1 MKTMIDKFLTKV
13 FGSSNQ
19 RYIKTLLPL
28 IQQINDLE
36 PSVQKLSDDR
46 MRGRIIELREQVIG
60 EVGDATA
67 KGDEARK
74 ERKRRTQEALDRIL
88 PEVFALAREASVRAT
103 GMRHFDVQ
111 LIGGIALHQGRIAEM
126 RTGEGKT
133 LVATLPATLNA
144 LTGRGV
150 HVVTVNDYLATR
162 DAEWMGR
169 IYKFLGL
176 TVGAIV
182 NDLDDWER
190 KDASASDITYGTN
203 NEFGF
208 DYLRDNMKFD
218 LSTCVQ
224 RGHYFAVVDEVDS
237 ILIDEARTPLII
249 SGASDEATDKYY
261 KADAII
267 PQLKRGEEKDE
278 GPGGKKI
285 KTGDYVVDEKQH
297 TAVLTEDGVD
307 KAERLLGVG
316 NLYEPSNMEMLHCVE
331 QALKAHT
338 LYKNDHQYVVQ
349 EGEVIIV
356 DDFTGRLMKGRRW
369 SDGLHQAVE
378 AKEGVKI
385 EKENQT
391 LATITLQN
399 YFRMYEKLS
408 GMTGTAET
416 EAEEFGT
423 TYNIDVV
430 IIPTNQQMIRKDHSD
445 MIYRTLDEKW
455 DAVVDEI
462 KELHSRSQPV
472 LVGTVSVENSELIA
486 DRLKKAGIP
495 HNVLNAKYH
504 EREAEIVA
512 QAGRKGAVTI
522 ATNMAGRGTDILLGG
537 NPEFLAHD
545 YLRKMEINPD
555 EATEEQLEEQ
565 IRRAKVVVAEE
576 HKAVVEAGGLHILG
590 TERHESRRIDN
601 QLRGRAGRQGDPGSS
616 RFVLSLEDDLMR
628 IFAGDKVRSMMEW
641 LGMEKGV
648 AIESK
653 TVSKQIE
660 RAQKAV
666 EARNFETR
674 KHVLKYDDVMNRQRE
689 TIYGLRRQLMFEPEH
704 RDYLLGENGVA
715 KDLLQDLTSSFLN
728 SQVTPDKWDV
738 DTYAAEIESIYA
750 LDPAKDADVDFKR
763 MNADEI
769 EEAIWKIAS
778 ARYAAKEELAGG
790 ESLRAYER
798 YIMLNIIDSQ
808 WKDHLL
814 SNDQVKQ
821 GIGLVGYGQKD
832 PLVEYK
838 KQSFDMFQD
847 MLDRIDTNTC
857 KSLFHLQIV
866 TQDEQEERE
875 RLERLEQQ
883 RARRQAAGMAFTGAM
898 AGATAG
904 GDTEVVRHTPFVR
917 DQPKV
922 KPNEQCYCG
931 SGKKFKK
938 CHGAGV

>member
-1 MKTMIDKFLTKV
+1 MAVNSLVDKFFKKV
-13 FGSSNQ
+13 LGSNSDLFLKK
-19 RYIKTLLPL
+19 IKP
-28 IQQINDLE
+28 IVAQINDLE
-36 PSVQKLSDDR
+36 PSMQKLSDD
-46 MRGRIIELREQVIG
+46 ELK
-60 EVGDATA
+60 A
-67 KGDEARK
+67 KTVEFK
-74 ERKRRTQEALDRIL
+74 ERIDNALDGITDKETRRKKEQDILNEIL
-88 PEVFALAREASVRAT
+88 PEAFAVVREASVRVT

-133 LVATLPATLNA
+133 LVSTLPAYLNG

-150 HVVTVNDYLATR
+150 HIVTVNDYLALR
-162 DAEWMGR
+162 DAEWMGK
-169 IYKFLGL
+169 IHTFLGL
-176 TVGAIV
+176 TVGCIQ
-182 NDLDDWER
+182 NDMDDYER
-190 KDASASDITYGTN
+190 KEQYACSMTYGTN

-218 LSTCVQ
+218 PDQLVQ
-224 RGHYFAVVDEVDS
+224 PDHYYAIIDEVDS

-261 KADAII
+261 TANEII
-267 PQLKRGEEKDE
+267 PRFERGEKNEE
-278 GPGGKKI
+278 TKI
-285 KTGDYVVDEKQH
+285 TTGDYLLDEKNH
-297 TAVLTEDGVD
+297 SSVLTEKGVE
-307 KAERLLGVG
+307 KAEKLLGVS
-316 NLYEPSNMEMLHCVE
+316 NLYDPANMELLHCVE

-338 LYKNDHQYVVQ
+338 LYKLDHQYVVQ
-349 EGEVIIV
+349 DGEVIIV
-356 DDFTGRLMKGRRW
+356 DDFTGRLMNGRRW

-385 EKENQT
+385 ERENQT

-416 EAEEFGT
+416 ETQEFGE
-423 TYNIDVV
+423 TYGLDVIV
-430 IIPTNQQMIRKDHSD
+430 IPTNRPMIREDKSD
-445 MIYRTLDEKW
+445 VIYRTLPEKW
-455 DAVVDEI
+455 NAAVEEI
-462 KELHSRSQPV
+462 KERHEKGQPV
-472 LVGTVSVENSELIA
+472 LVGTVSVENSELISE
-486 DRLKKAGIP
+486 RLKKVGVP

-522 ATNMAGRGTDILLGG
+522 ATNMAGRGTDIILGG
-537 NPEFLAHD
+537 NPEFMARDFLK
-545 YLRKMEINPD
+545 RQEINPD
-555 EATEEQLEEQ
+555 EATPEQFEEEL
-565 IRRAKVVVAEE
+565 RKAKRIVEAE
-576 HKAVVEAGGLHILG
+576 HKEVIAAGGLYILA

-601 QLRGRAGRQGDPGSS
+601 QLRGRSGRQGDPGAT
-616 RFVLSLEDDLMR
+616 RFALSLEDDLMR

-641 LGMEKGV
+641 LGMEEGV

-674 KHVLKYDDVMNRQRE
+674 KHVLKYDDVMNKQRG
-689 TIYGLRRQLMFEPEH
+689 TIYGLRRQLMMQPEH
-704 RDYLLGENGVA
+704 RDYLLGETGVA
-715 KDLLQDLTSSFLN
+715 RDLLGDLTAQYLN
-728 SQVTPDKWDV
+728 QQVGASEWDV

-750 LDPAKDADVDFKR
+750 VDPAVDASVDFNK
-763 MNADEI
+763 MNPHEI
-769 EEAIWKIAS
+769 EDSIWQKAVEN
-778 ARYAAKEELAGG
+778 YNEKEKLVGN

-814 SNDQVKQ
+814 SIDHVKQ

-847 MLDRIDTNTC
+847 MLDRIDTNTAR
-857 KSLFHLQIV
+857 SLFNLEV
-866 TQDEQEERE
+866 VVKDEQEEIE
-875 RLERLEQQ
+875 RLERLERQ
-883 RARRQAAGMAFTGAM
+883 RARRQAAGMAFTGAY
-898 AGATAG
+898 AGAATAG
-904 GDTEVVRHTPFVR
+904 EEAIKHTPFVR

-922 KPNEQCYCG
+922 KPNEPCYCG